1 MFKKNFLYFFLII
14 IEVYSNKSNVYN
26 HLLLKENYSRVIVL
40 DSTNTDSLDI
50 SLYKIYDF
58 KGNYINVDTTISV
71 KKDYK
76 MNFLR
81 KDYFNIITSSNM
93 GHFYNKLSRNLIN
106 ESVYQKIGFNA
117 KQEIYTNYHDIK
129 YFNVPT
135 PLSEMFF
142 KTTFDQGQLLNS
154 LITVNPSPNFNY
166 AFGYTGM
173 RSLGKYIHSRSN
185 NTNFRASF
193 LIKSKSENYNAKI
206 HLNNQRISN
215 QENGGITPTSKKAF
229 IEGDPDFI
237 DRSLIENRFKDA
249 ESFMIGKRSYINHF
263 FYFEKNNEKN
273 FLIGQEL
280 FYETKSF
287 NFVQSSPNIF
297 FGDTFSDV
305 PINDLSKLSNFN
317 NKFYFKNLNTS
328 FGSLSGSI
336 DYKSFKYEILNFDE
350 LNSVEIPNKIYKN
363 NFFIG
368 ANFEK
373 EFSKI
378 KFELD
383 FIKSIKSIS
392 EGDKLMAKIIFIQN
406 EKFKINSS
414 LGYKKSRPDFNYIL
428 HKSNYKKY
436 NWFNEDFKNENLIS
450 FSINFIHNRFGEI
463 SIENE
468 RINNYT
474 YFKALPSVF
483 FEKELSQIELNL
495 IALGIGVKEQL
506 PDSSLLVVPIQE
518 TNLINYLKINY
529 SGNFRFGKFSLNN
542 SFLYQN
548 ISFTKKGNQ
557 DGNTPLNL
565 PDLILRSTFSF
576 ISPVFDKA
584 MILNTGITAT
594 YHTEYYGDFYNP
606 LIGGFSNQ
614 NEYLVGGYPRIDLFI
629 NAKVQQTRLYLKA
642 EHINSS
648 LTGYKY
654 FASPFYPYRDFVIR
668 FGIVWNF
675 FK

>member
-1 MFKKNFLYFFLII
+1 MFKKSFLYFFLII
-14 IEVYSNKSNVYN
+14 VEVYSNKSND
-26 HLLLKENYSRVIVL
+26 HITLLLKESYLKVIL
-40 DSTNTDSLDI
+40 SDSINTDSLDI

-58 KGNYINVDTTISV
+58 EGNYTNVDTTISV

-117 KQEIYTNYHDIK
+117 KQEIYTNYNDIK

-229 IEGDPDFI
+229 IDGDPDFI
-237 DRSLIENRFKDA
+237 DRSLIENRFKNA

-263 FYFEKNNEKN
+263 FYFGTNNDQN
-273 FLIGQEL
+273 FLVGQEL

-287 NFVQSSPNIF
+287 NFVQVSSNKF
-297 FGDTFSDV
+297 FGDVFSDG
-305 PINDLSKLSNFN
+305 PINDLFKLSNFN
-317 NKFYFKNLNTS
+317 NRFYFKNLNTS

-336 DYKSFKYEILNFDE
+336 DYKSFKYEILNYDD
-350 LNSVEIPNKIYKN
+350 LNSLDIPNILRKN
-363 NFFIG
+363 NFFVS
-368 ANFEK
+368 ANFQK
-373 EFSKI
+373 KFSKI
-378 KFELD
+378 KLELD
-383 FIKSIKSIS
+383 FIKSINSIS
-392 EGDKLMAKIIFIQN
+392 EGDKLIAKIIFFQN
-406 EKFKINSS
+406 QKFKFNSS
-414 LGYKKSRPDFNYIL
+414 LGYKKSRPDFNFIL
-428 HKSNYKKY
+428 HKSNYKNY

-450 FSINFIHNRFGEI
+450 FSINLSHKRLGEI
-463 SIENE
+463 NIENE
-468 RINNYT
+468 RINNYS

-483 FEKELSQIELNL
+483 FEKELSEVELNL
-495 IALGIGVKEQL
+495 IALGIEVKEQL
-506 PDSSLLVVPIQE
+506 PDSSLLVVPTQE
-518 TNLINYLKINY
+518 NNLINYLKITY
-529 SGNFRFGKFSLNN
+529 SGNLRFGKFSLNN
-542 SFLYQN
+542 TFLYQN
-548 ISFTKKGNQ
+548 ISLDKKTKQ
-557 DGNTPLNL
+557 DGNSPLNL
-565 PDLILRSTFSF
+565 PDLILRSTLSF

-584 MILNTGITAT
+584 MILNTGLTAT
-594 YHTEYYGDFYNP
+594 YHSEYYGDFYNP

-614 NEYLVGGYPRIDLFI
+614 NEFLIGGYPRIDLFI

-648 LTGYKY
+648 LTGFKY

>member
-1 MFKKNFLYFFLII
+1 MFKKSFLYFFLII
-14 IEVYSNKSNVYN
+14 VEVYSNKSNFDNPVFINESY
-26 HLLLKENYSRVIVL
+26 LKVIVS
-40 DSTNTDSLDI
+40 DSTKTDSLDI

-58 KGNYINVDTTISV
+58 EGNYTHVDTTISV

-93 GHFYNKLSRNLIN
+93 GHFYNRLSRNFIN
-106 ESVYQKIGFNA
+106 ESIYQKIGFNA
-117 KQEIYTNYHDIK
+117 KQEIYTNYNDIK

-173 RSLGKYIHSRSN
+173 RSLGKFIHSRSN

-237 DRSLIENRFKDA
+237 DRSLIENRFKNA

-263 FYFEKNNEKN
+263 FSFKRNNDHN
-273 FLIGQEL
+273 LFIGHEL

-287 NFVQSSPNIF
+287 NFVQQSSNNF
-297 FGDTFSDV
+297 FGEAFSDGL
-305 PINDLSKLSNFN
+305 INDLSKLSNFN

-336 DYKSFKYEILNFDE
+336 DYKSFKYEILNFDD
-350 LNSVEIPNKIYKN
+350 LNLVEIPNSIFKN
-363 NFFIG
+363 NFFVNV
-368 ANFEK
+368 NFEK

-383 FIKSIKSIS
+383 FIKSIKSVS
-392 EGDKLMAKIIFIQN
+392 EGEKLMAKIIFFQN
-406 EKFKINSS
+406 KKFKFNSF
-414 LGYKKSRPDFNYIL
+414 LGYKKSRPDFNFIL
-428 HKSNYKKY
+428 HKSNYKNY
-436 NWFNEDFKNENLIS
+436 NWFNEDFKNENLLS
-450 FSINFIHNRFGEI
+450 FSINLSHKRLGEI
-463 SIENE
+463 NIESE
-468 RINNYT
+468 RIKNYT
-474 YFKALPSVF
+474 YFNALPSVLVQ
-483 FEKELSQIELNL
+483 KEPSQVELNL
-495 IALGIGVKEQL
+495 IALGIEIKEQL
-506 PDSSLLVVPIQE
+506 PDSSLLVIPVQE
-518 TNLINYLKINY
+518 TDLINYLKITYNGNY
-529 SGNFRFGKFSLNN
+529 RFGKFSLNN

-548 ISFTKKGNQ
+548 ISFVNNGNQ
-557 DGNTPLNL
+557 GSKSPLNV
-565 PDLILRSTFSF
+565 PDFILRSTISF

-584 MILNTGITAT
+584 MILSTGLTAT
-594 YHTEYYGDFYNP
+594 YHSEYYGDFYNP
-606 LIGGFSNQ
+606 LIAGFANQ
-614 NEYLVGGYPRIDLFI
+614 NEFLVGGYPRVDLFI

-642 EHINSS
+642 EHLNSS

>member
-1 MFKKNFLYFFLII
+1 MFKKSFLYFFLII
-14 IEVYSNKSNVYN
+14 VEVYSNKSNN
-26 HLLLKENYSRVIVL
+26 HTTLLLKESYLKVIVS
-40 DSTNTDSLDI
+40 DSIKTDSLDI

-58 KGNYINVDTTISV
+58 KGNYVSVDTTISV

-117 KQEIYTNYHDIK
+117 KQEVYTNYDDIK
-129 YFNVPT
+129 YYNVPT

-173 RSLGKYIHSRSN
+173 RSLGKYIHSRSK

-229 IEGDPDFI
+229 TEADPDFI
-237 DRSLIENRFKDA
+237 DRSLIENRFRNA

-263 FYFEKNNEKN
+263 FDFETNNNQN

-287 NFVQSSPNIF
+287 NFVQVSSNNF
-297 FGDTFSDV
+297 FGDTFLDES
-305 PINDLSKLSNFN
+305 INDLSKLSNFN

-328 FGSLSGSI
+328 FGSFSGSI

-350 LNSVEIPNKIYKN
+350 LNSVDIPNRIHKK
-363 NFFIG
+363 NFFIS

-373 EFSKI
+373 EFSNI
-378 KFELD
+378 KLELD
-383 FIKSIKSIS
+383 FIKSIKSKS
-392 EGDKLMAKIIFIQN
+392 EGDKVMAKIIFFQN
-406 EKFKINSS
+406 QKFNFNSS
-414 LGYKKSRPDFNYIL
+414 LGYKKSRPDFNFIL
-428 HKSNYKKY
+428 HKSNYKNY

-450 FSINFIHNRFGEI
+450 FSINLIHNRLGEI
-463 SIENE
+463 NIENE

-483 FEKELSQIELNL
+483 VEKELSDVELNL
-495 IALGIGVKEQL
+495 IALGIEVKEQL

-518 TNLINYLKINY
+518 TNLINYLKITY
-529 SGNFRFGKFSLNN
+529 SGNFSFGKFSLNN

-548 ISFTKKGNQ
+548 ISLTKKANL
-557 DGNTPLNL
+557 DSNNPLNL
-565 PDLILRSTFSF
+565 PNLILRSTISF
-576 ISPVFDKA
+576 ISPVFNKA
-584 MILNTGITAT
+584 MILNTGLTAT
-594 YHTEYYGDFYNP
+594 YHSEYYGDFYNP

-614 NEYLVGGYPRIDLFI
+614 NEFLVGGYPRIDLFI
-629 NAKVQQTRLYLKA
+629 NAKVQQTRLYFKA

>member
-1 MFKKNFLYFFLII
+1 MFKNFFFYFFLIVV
-14 IEVYSNKSNVYN
+14 EAYSNKPNFVNSLVIQDSYV
-26 HLLLKENYSRVIVL
+26 KIIVL
-40 DSTNTDSLDI
+40 DSINNDSLDI

-58 KGNYINVDTTISV
+58 KGNYENVDTTISV

-81 KDYFNIITSSNM
+81 KDLFKIITSSNM
-93 GHFYNKLSRNLIN
+93 GHFYNKLFRNLIN
-106 ESVYQKIGFNA
+106 ESVYQKIGFDA
-117 KQEIYTNYHDIK
+117 KEEIYTNYHDIK
-129 YFNVPT
+129 YYNVPT

-206 HLNNQRISN
+206 HLNNQKISN

-237 DRSLIENRFKDA
+237 DRSLIENRFNNA
-249 ESFMIGKRSYINHF
+249 ESVMTGKRSYINHF
-263 FYFEKNNEKN
+263 LKFKTNDNRN
-273 FLIGQEL
+273 LLIGQEL
-280 FYETKSF
+280 FYEIKSF
-287 NFVQSSPNIF
+287 NFNQGSSNIF
-297 FGDTFSDV
+297 FGDAFSDGS
-305 PINDLSKLSNFN
+305 INDLSKLSNFN

-336 DYKSFKYEILNFDE
+336 DYKSFKYEIINFDE
-350 LNSVEIPNKIYKN
+350 LNSIEIPNSIYRN
-363 NFFIG
+363 NFFV
-368 ANFEK
+368 NVNLEK
-373 EFSKI
+373 EFLKM

-383 FIKSIKSIS
+383 LIKSIKS
-392 EGDKLMAKIIFIQN
+392 ELDGNKLIAKILFFEN
-406 EKFKINSS
+406 EKFRFNS
-414 LGYKKSRPDFNYIL
+414 LIGYKESRPNFNFIL
-428 HKSNYKKY
+428 QKSNYKNY
-436 NWFNEDFKNENLIS
+436 NWFNEEFKNENLIS
-450 FSINFIHNRFGEI
+450 FSINLSHSKLGKIQ
-463 SIENE
+463 IENE
-468 RINNYT
+468 RIKNYT

-483 FEKELSQIELNL
+483 FEKELSQVELNF
-495 IALGIGVKEQL
+495 INLGIEVKQQL
-506 PDSSLLVVPIQE
+506 PDSSLLVIPTQE
-518 TNLINYLKINY
+518 NNIINYLKISY
-529 SGNFRFGKFSLNN
+529 TGNFRLGKFSLNN

-548 ISFTKKGNQ
+548 ISSVKNVNQ
-557 DGNTPLNL
+557 DDNSPLNL
-565 PDLILRSTFSF
+565 PDFVLRSTLSF

-584 MILNTGITAT
+584 MILSTGLTAT
-594 YHTEYYGDFYNP
+594 YHSEYYGDFYNP
-606 LIGGFSNQ
+606 LIAGFANQ
-614 NEYLVGGYPRIDLFI
+614 NEFKVGGYPRIDVFI

-648 LTGYKY
+648 LTGYDY
-654 FASPFYPYRDFVIR
+654 FVSPFYPYRDFVVR

>member
-1 MFKKNFLYFFLII
+1 MFKKSFLYFFLII
-14 IEVYSNKSNVYN
+14 VEVYSNKSNFDNPVFINESY
-26 HLLLKENYSRVIVL
+26 LKVIVS
-40 DSTNTDSLDI
+40 DSTKTDSLDI

-58 KGNYINVDTTISV
+58 EGNYTHVDTTISV

-93 GHFYNKLSRNLIN
+93 GHFYNRLSRNFIN
-106 ESVYQKIGFNA
+106 ESIYQKIGFNA

-237 DRSLIENRFKDA
+237 DRSLIDNRFKDA

-263 FYFEKNNEKN
+263 FYFEKNNDKN

-350 LNSVEIPNKIYKN
+350 LNSFEIPNKIYKN

-378 KFELD
+378 KFKLD

-495 IALGIGVKEQL
+495 IALGIEVKEQL

>member
-1 MFKKNFLYFFLII
+1 MFKKSFLYFFLII
-14 IEVYSNKSNVYN
+14 VEVYSNKSNDN
-26 HLLLKENYSRVIVL
+26 SISLLKESYLKVIVS

-50 SLYKIYDF
+50 TLYKIYDF
-58 KGNYINVDTTISV
+58 EGNHINVDTTISV

-93 GHFYNKLSRNLIN
+93 GHFYNKLTRNLIN
-106 ESVYQKIGFNA
+106 ESVHQKIGFNA
-117 KQEIYTNYHDIK
+117 KQEIYTNYNDIK

-229 IEGDPDFI
+229 IDGDPDFI
-237 DRSLIENRFKDA
+237 DRSLIENRFKNA

-263 FYFEKNNEKN
+263 FYLGTNNDQN
-273 FLIGQEL
+273 FLVGQEL

-287 NFVQSSPNIF
+287 NFVQVLSNKF
-297 FGDTFSDV
+297 FGDVFSDG
-305 PINDLSKLSNFN
+305 PINDLSRLSNFN

-328 FGSLSGSI
+328 FGSFSGSI
-336 DYKSFKYEILNFDE
+336 DYKSFKYEILNYDD
-350 LNSVEIPNKIYKN
+350 LNSLDIPNILRKN
-363 NFFIG
+363 NFFVS
-368 ANFEK
+368 ANFQK
-373 EFSKI
+373 KFSKT
-378 KFELD
+378 KLELE
-383 FIKSIKSIS
+383 FIKSINSIS
-392 EGDKLMAKIIFIQN
+392 EGDKLTAKIIFFQN
-406 EKFKINSS
+406 RKFKFNSS
-414 LGYKKSRPDFNYIL
+414 LGYKKSRPDFNFIL
-428 HKSNYKKY
+428 HKSNYKNY

-450 FSINFIHNRFGEI
+450 FSINLSHKRLGEI
-463 SIENE
+463 NIENE

-474 YFKALPSVF
+474 YLKALPSVF
-483 FEKELSQIELNL
+483 FERELTQIELNL
-495 IALGIGVKEQL
+495 IALGI
-506 PDSSLLVVPIQE
+506 
-518 TNLINYLKINY
+518 
-529 SGNFRFGKFSLNN
+529 FSLNN
-542 SFLYQN
+542 TFLYQN
-548 ISFTKKGNQ
+548 ITLDKKTKQ
-557 DGNTPLNL
+557 DGNSPLNL
-565 PDLILRSTFSF
+565 PDLILRSTLSF
-576 ISPVFDKA
+576 ISPVFDNA
-584 MILNTGITAT
+584 MILNTGLTAT
-594 YHTEYYGDFYNP
+594 YHSEYYGDFYNP

-614 NEYLVGGYPRIDLFI
+614 NEFLVGGYPRIDLFI

>member
-1 MFKKNFLYFFLII
+1 MMIKNFLYFFLII
-14 IEVYSNKSNVYN
+14 AEVYCNKPNLHNV
-26 HLLLKENYSRVIVL
+26 LLLKESYFKVIVS
-40 DSTNTDSLDI
+40 DSINTDSLDI
-50 SLYKIYDF
+50 SLYKMYDF
-58 KGNYINVDTTISV
+58 KGNYVNVDTTISV
-71 KKDYK
+71 NKDYK

-93 GHFYNKLSRNLIN
+93 GHFYNKLSRSLIN
-106 ESVYQKIGFNA
+106 ESVYQKMGFIA
-117 KQEIYTNYHDIK
+117 KEEIYTNYDEIK

-206 HLNNQRISN
+206 HLNNQNISN

-229 IEGDPDFI
+229 TEGDPDFT
-237 DRSLIENRFKDA
+237 DRSLIDNRFKDA
-249 ESFMIGKRSYINHF
+249 ESIMTGKRSYINHF
-263 FYFEKNNEKN
+263 FSFETNDDIS
-273 FLIGQEL
+273 LVIGQEL

-287 NFVQSSPNIF
+287 NFTQVSSNKF
-297 FGDTFSDV
+297 FGDAFSDES
-305 PINDLSKLSNFN
+305 INDLSRLSNFN
-317 NKFYFKNLNTS
+317 NKFYFKNLKTS

-336 DYKSFKYEILNFDE
+336 DYKSFKYEIINFSE
-350 LNSVEIPNKIYKN
+350 LNSDKIPNSIYKN
-363 NFFIG
+363 NFFVN
-368 ANFEK
+368 ANFERQ
-373 EFSKI
+373 FSKI

-392 EGDKLMAKIIFIQN
+392 EGDKLLANIIFFQN
-406 EKFKINSS
+406 QKFKFKSS
-414 LGYKKSRPDFNYIL
+414 IGYKKSRPDFNFIL
-428 HKSNYKKY
+428 HKSNYKNY
-436 NWFNEDFKNENLIS
+436 NWFNEDFQNENLTF
-450 FSINFIHNRFGEI
+450 FSINFSHKSFGEI
-463 SIENE
+463 NVENE
-468 RINNYT
+468 RIKNYT
-474 YFKALPSVF
+474 YFNALPSVF
-483 FEKELSQIELNL
+483 FEKELSEVELNL
-495 IALGIGVKEQL
+495 IALGIEVKEQL
-506 PDSSLLVVPIQE
+506 PDSSLLVIPIQE
-518 TNLINYLKINY
+518 TNLINYLKITY
-529 SGNFRFGKFSLNN
+529 SGKFTLGKFSLNN

-548 ISFTKKGNQ
+548 ISLVEKGNQ
-557 DGNTPLNL
+557 NGNSPLNI
-565 PDLILRSTFSF
+565 PDFVLRSTLSF

-584 MILNTGITAT
+584 MILNTGLTVT
-594 YHTEYYGDFYNP
+594 YHSEYYGDFYNP
-606 LIGGFSNQ
+606 LVGGFANQ
-614 NEYLVGGYPRIDLFI
+614 NEFLVGGYPRIDLFI

-642 EHINSS
+642 EHVNSS